1 LQLPFSYT
9 LTAARLNYRFLAHYL
24 FDVEGEQMPTTT
36 MKRNCEFEMFR
47 NVLEQRRREL
57 VERLNQRHDE
67 IAIEGGPEDE
77 AALALRSVNRDLAIA
92 NMERETRTLSE
103 IDLSLKRLEAG
114 QYGICGS
121 CDSVIP
127 GARLRALPWTRLCID
142 CAGGG
147 IRQSS
152 AGQARDRLARSR

>member
-1 LQLPFSYT
+1 
-9 LTAARLNYRFLAHYL
+9 
-24 FDVEGEQMPTTT
+24 MPTAT
-36 MKRNCEFEMFR
+36 MKRNSEFETYR
-47 NVLEQRRREL
+47 KLLEDRRQEL
-57 VERLNQRHDE
+57 VERLYQRHGE
-67 IAIEGGPEDE
+67 ITIEGGPEDE
-77 AALALRSVNRDLAIA
+77 AAIALRSVNRDLAIA

-103 IDLSLKRLEAG
+103 IELSLKRLEAG

-147 IRQSS
+147 IHQGS
-152 AGQARDRLARSR
+152 AGQASKLR